1 MSIIILNGG
10 KKNGKR
16 STPNKTAKYVL
27 VFILIAAAAAVLI
40 FSLVNN
46 NKPAQSKA
54 YGESYA
60 AALIADIQGSS
71 AVEYTVKRDSFD
83 HSSVWV
89 LGTESRLNSAIFSP
103 KATLIPAESD
113 ADEAVQSIILSMA
126 LKEVQ
131 LLGTDES
138 ASAPGGQFWGTLTLY
153 TDSESA
159 TGTAFDIASG
169 TLRLKIRDER
179 GEDYLLLLFDADAAA
194 TDALLGM
201 VGE

>member
-1 MSIIILNGG
+1 ME
-10 KKNGKR
+10 KR

-27 VFILIAAAAAVLI
+27 VIILIAAAAAVLI
-40 FSLVNN
+40 FSLVNS
-46 NKPAQSKA
+46 NKPVQSKA
-54 YGESYA
+54 YGEGYA
-60 AALIADIQGSS
+60 AALISDIQGSS

-89 LGTESRLNSAIFSP
+89 LGTESRLNSATFSP
-103 KATLIPAESD
+103 KATLIPAENE
-113 ADEAVQSIILSMA
+113 ADDAVQSIILSMA

-169 TLRLKIRDER
+169 LLRLKIRDEQ
-179 GEDYLLLLFDADAAA
+179 GSNYLLLLFDADAAA
-194 TDALLGM
+194 TDALLEM

>member
-1 MSIIILNGG
+1 ME
-10 KKNGKR
+10 KR
-16 STPNKTAKYVL
+16 STPNKAAIYVL
-27 VFILIAAAAAVLI
+27 IIILIAAAAAVLI
-40 FSLVNN
+40 FSLVNS
-46 NKPAQSKA
+46 NKPVQSKA

-60 AALIADIQGSS
+60 AALISDIQGSS

-103 KATLIPAESD
+103 KATLIPAENE
-113 ADEAVQSIILSMA
+113 ADDAVQSIILSMA

-131 LLGTDES
+131 LLGTDEP

-153 TDSESA
+153 TDSESV
-159 TGTAFDIASG
+159 TGIAFDIASG
-169 TLRLKIRDER
+169 LLRLKIRDER
-179 GEDYLLLLFDADAAA
+179 GEGYLLLLFDADAAA
-194 TDALLGM
+194 TDALLDM

>member
-1 MSIIILNGG
+1 ME
-10 KKNGKR
+10 KR
-16 STPNKTAKYVL
+16 SIPNKTAKYVL

-46 NKPAQSKA
+46 NKPVQSKA

-60 AALIADIQGSS
+60 AALISDIQGSS
-71 AVEYTVKRDSFD
+71 AVEYTVKRESVD
-83 HSSVWV
+83 HSSAWV
-89 LGTESRLNSAIFSP
+89 LGTESRWQSAKFSP

-138 ASAPGGQFWGTLTLY
+138 ASVPGGQFWGTLTLY

-169 TLRLKIRDER
+169 ALRLKIRDER
-179 GEDYLLLLFDADAAA
+179 GEGYLLLLFDADAAA

>member
-1 MSIIILNGG
+1 ME
-10 KKNGKR
+10 KR

-46 NKPAQSKA
+46 NKPAQSKS

-60 AALIADIQGSS
+60 AALISDIQGSS

-103 KATLIPAESD
+103 KATLIPSENE
-113 ADEAVQSIILSMA
+113 ADDAVQSIILSMA

-169 TLRLKIRDER
+169 LLRLKIRDEQ
-179 GEDYLLLLFDADAAA
+179 GDNYLLLLFDADAAA

-201 VGE
+201 VEE

>member
-1 MSIIILNGG
+1 ME
-10 KKNGKR
+10 KR
-16 STPNKTAKYVL
+16 STPNKTVIYVL

-46 NKPAQSKA
+46 NKPAQVKA

-60 AALIADIQGSS
+60 AALISDIQGSS

-89 LGTESRLNSAIFSP
+89 LGTESRLQSAKFSP

-138 ASAPGGQFWGTLTLY
+138 ASVPGGQFWGTLTLY

-169 TLRLKIRDER
+169 LLRLKIRDER
-179 GEDYLLLLFDADAAA
+179 GDNYLLLLFDADAAA

>member
-1 MSIIILNGG
+1 ME
-10 KKNGKR
+10 KR

-46 NKPAQSKA
+46 NKPAQSKS

-60 AALIADIQGSS
+60 AALISDIQGSS

-89 LGTESRLNSAIFSP
+89 LGTESRLNSAIFPP

-113 ADEAVQSIILSMA
+113 ADEAVQSIIFSMA

-169 TLRLKIRDER
+169 ALRLKIRDEQ
-179 GEDYLLLLFDADAAA
+179 GEGYLLLLFDADAAA

>member
-1 MSIIILNGG
+1 MQS
-10 KKNGKR
+10 
-16 STPNKTAKYVL
+16 AK
-27 VFILIAAAAAVLI
+27 
-40 FSLVNN
+40 
-46 NKPAQSKA
+46 
-54 YGESYA
+54 
-60 AALIADIQGSS
+60 
-71 AVEYTVKRDSFD
+71 
-83 HSSVWV
+83 
-89 LGTESRLNSAIFSP
+89 FSP

-138 ASAPGGQFWGTLTLY
+138 ASVPGGQFWGTLTLY

-169 TLRLKIRDER
+169 LLRLKIRDER
-179 GEDYLLLLFDADAAA
+179 GEGYLLLLFDADAAA
-194 TDALLGM
+194 TDPERGM

>member
-1 MSIIILNGG
+1 ME
-10 KKNGKR
+10 KR

-46 NKPAQSKA
+46 NKPAQSKS

-60 AALIADIQGSS
+60 AALISDIQGSS

-113 ADEAVQSIILSMA
+113 ADEAVQSIIFSMA

-153 TDSESA
+153 TDSESV

-169 TLRLKIRDER
+169 ALRLKIRDEQ
-179 GEDYLLLLFDADAAA
+179 GEGYLLLLFDADAAA

-201 VGE
+201 VEE

>member
-1 MSIIILNGG
+1 ME
-10 KKNGKR
+10 KR

-46 NKPAQSKA
+46 NKPAQSKS

-60 AALIADIQGSS
+60 AALISDIQGSS

-89 LGTESRLNSAIFSP
+89 LGTESRLNSAIFPP

-113 ADEAVQSIILSMA
+113 ADEAVQSIIFSMA

-169 TLRLKIRDER
+169 ALRLKIRDEQ
-179 GEDYLLLLFDADAAA
+179 GEGYLLLLFDADAAA

-201 VGE
+201 VEE

>member
-1 MSIIILNGG
+1 ME
-10 KKNGKR
+10 KR
-16 STPNKTAKYVL
+16 STPNKAVIYVL
-27 VFILIAAAAAVLI
+27 VIILIAAAAAVLI
-40 FSLVNN
+40 FCLVNS
-46 NKPAQSKA
+46 NKPVQSKA

-89 LGTESRLNSAIFSP
+89 LGTESRLQSAKFSS
-103 KATLIPAESD
+103 KATLIPAESG
-113 ADEAVQSIILSMA
+113 ADEAVQGIILSMA

-138 ASAPGGQFWGTLTLY
+138 ASVPGGQFWGTLTLY

-159 TGTAFDIASG
+159 AGTAFDIASG
-169 TLRLKIRDER
+169 LLRLKIRDEQ
-179 GEDYLLLLFDADAAA
+179 GSNYLILLFDADAAA
-194 TDALLGM
+194 TDALLEM

>member
-1 MSIIILNGG
+1 ME
-10 KKNGKR
+10 KR

-46 NKPAQSKA
+46 NKPAQSKS

-60 AALIADIQGSS
+60 AALISDIQGSS

-103 KATLIPAESD
+103 KATLIPAEND
-113 ADEAVQSIILSMA
+113 ADEAVQSIIFSMA

-169 TLRLKIRDER
+169 LLRLKIRDEQ
-179 GEDYLLLLFDADAAA
+179 GDNYLLLLFDADAAA

>member
-1 MSIIILNGG
+1 ME
-10 KKNGKR
+10 KR

-46 NKPAQSKA
+46 NKPAQSKS

-60 AALIADIQGSS
+60 AALISDIQGSS

-89 LGTESRLNSAIFSP
+89 LGTESRLNSAIFPP

-113 ADEAVQSIILSMA
+113 ADEAVQSIIFSMA

-169 TLRLKIRDER
+169 LLRLKIRDEQ
-179 GEDYLLLLFDADAAA
+179 GSNYLLLLFDADAAA
-194 TDALLGM
+194 TDALLEM

>member
-1 MSIIILNGG
+1 ME
-10 KKNGKR
+10 KR
-16 STPNKTAKYVL
+16 PTPNKAVIYVL

-40 FSLVNN
+40 FNLVNS
-46 NKPAQSKA
+46 NKPVQSKA

-60 AALIADIQGSS
+60 AALISDIQGSS

-89 LGTESRLNSAIFSP
+89 LGTESRLNSATFSP
-103 KATLIPAESD
+103 KATLIPAESG
-113 ADEAVQSIILSMA
+113 ADEAVQGIILSMA

-138 ASAPGGQFWGTLTLY
+138 ASVPGGQFWGTLTLY
-153 TDSESA
+153 TDSESV

-179 GEDYLLLLFDADAAA
+179 GEGYLLLLFDADAAA
-194 TDALLGM
+194 TDALLEM

>member
-1 MSIIILNGG
+1 ME
-10 KKNGKR
+10 KR

-46 NKPAQSKA
+46 NKPAQSKS

-60 AALIADIQGSS
+60 AALISDIQGSS

-103 KATLIPAESD
+103 KATLIPAENE
-113 ADEAVQSIILSMA
+113 ADDAVQSIILSMA

-153 TDSESA
+153 TDSESV

-169 TLRLKIRDER
+169 ALRLKIRDEQ
-179 GEDYLLLLFDADAAA
+179 GEGYLLLLFDADAAA

>member
-1 MSIIILNGG
+1 ME
-10 KKNGKR
+10 KR

-46 NKPAQSKA
+46 NKPAQSKS
-54 YGESYA
+54 YSESYA
-60 AALIADIQGSS
+60 AALISDIQGSS

-89 LGTESRLNSAIFSP
+89 LGTESRLNSAIFPP

-113 ADEAVQSIILSMA
+113 ADEAVQSIIFSMA

-169 TLRLKIRDER
+169 LLRLKIRDEQ
-179 GEDYLLLLFDADAAA
+179 GDNYLLLLFDADAAA

-201 VGE
+201 VEE

>member
-1 MSIIILNGG
+1 ME
-10 KKNGKR
+10 KR
-16 STPNKTAKYVL
+16 STLNKTAKYVL

-40 FSLVNN
+40 FSLINN
-46 NKPAQSKA
+46 NKPSQSKA

-103 KATLIPAESD
+103 KATLIPAENE

-169 TLRLKIRDER
+169 LLRLKIRDER
-179 GEDYLLLLFDADAAA
+179 GEGYLLLLFDTDATA
-194 TDALLGM
+194 TDALLEM

>member
-1 MSIIILNGG
+1 ME
-10 KKNGKR
+10 KR

-40 FSLVNN
+40 FCLVNN
-46 NKPAQSKA
+46 NKPAQAKA

-60 AALIADIQGSS
+60 AALISDIQGSS

-138 ASAPGGQFWGTLTLY
+138 ASAPGGQFWGTLALY
-153 TDSESA
+153 TDSESV

-169 TLRLKIRDER
+169 TLRLKIRDEQ
-179 GEDYLLLLFDADAAA
+179 GSNYLLLLFDADAAA
-194 TDALLGM
+194 TDALLEM

>member
-1 MSIIILNGG
+1 ME
-10 KKNGKR
+10 KR

-46 NKPAQSKA
+46 NKPAQSKS

-60 AALIADIQGSS
+60 AALISDIQGSS

-103 KATLIPAESD
+103 KATLIPAENE
-113 ADEAVQSIILSMA
+113 ADDAVQSIILSMA

-169 TLRLKIRDER
+169 LLRLKIRDEQ
-179 GEDYLLLLFDADAAA
+179 GDNYLLLLFDADAAA
-194 TDALLGM
+194 TDALLDM

>member
-1 MSIIILNGG
+1 ME
-10 KKNGKR
+10 KR

-46 NKPAQSKA
+46 NKPAQSKS

-60 AALIADIQGSS
+60 AALISDIQGSS

-113 ADEAVQSIILSMA
+113 ADEAVQSIIFSVA

-153 TDSESA
+153 TDSESV

-169 TLRLKIRDER
+169 ALRLKIRDEQ
-179 GEDYLLLLFDADAAA
+179 GEGYLLLLFDADAAA

-201 VGE
+201 VEE

>member
-1 MSIIILNGG
+1 ME
-10 KKNGKR
+10 KH

-54 YGESYA
+54 
-60 AALIADIQGSS
+60 S

-89 LGTESRLNSAIFSP
+89 LGTESRLQSAKFSP

-169 TLRLKIRDER
+169 LLRLKIRDER
-179 GEDYLLLLFDADAAA
+179 GEGYLLLLFDADAAA

-201 VGE
+201 VEE

>member
-1 MSIIILNGG
+1 ME
-10 KKNGKR
+10 KR

-60 AALIADIQGSS
+60 AALISDIQGSS

-103 KATLIPAESD
+103 KATLIPAENE
-113 ADEAVQSIILSMA
+113 ADDAVQSIILSMA

-138 ASAPGGQFWGTLTLY
+138 ASVPGGQFWGTLALY
-153 TDSESA
+153 TDSESV

-169 TLRLKIRDER
+169 TLRLKIRDEQ
-179 GEDYLLLLFDADAAA
+179 GSNYLLLLFDADAAA
-194 TDALLGM
+194 TDALLEM

>member
-1 MSIIILNGG
+1 ME
-10 KKNGKR
+10 KR
-16 STPNKTAKYVL
+16 STPNKAAKYVL
-27 VFILIAAAAAVLI
+27 VIILIAAAAAVLI
-40 FSLVNN
+40 FCLVNN
-46 NKPAQSKA
+46 NKPSQAKA

-103 KATLIPAESD
+103 KATLIPAESE

-169 TLRLKIRDER
+169 LLRLKMRDER
-179 GEDYLLLLFDADAAA
+179 GEGYLLLLFDADAAA
-194 TDALLGM
+194 TDALLDM

>member
-1 MSIIILNGG
+1 ME
-10 KKNGKR
+10 KR

-46 NKPAQSKA
+46 NKPAQSKS

-60 AALIADIQGSS
+60 AALISDIQGSS

-103 KATLIPAESD
+103 KATLIPAENE
-113 ADEAVQSIILSMA
+113 ADDAVQSIILSMA

-179 GEDYLLLLFDADAAA
+179 GEGYLLLLFDADAAA

>member
-1 MSIIILNGG
+1 ME
-10 KKNGKR
+10 KR
-16 STPNKTAKYVL
+16 STPNKTAKHVL
-27 VFILIAAAAAVLI
+27 VFILIAAATAVLI

-103 KATLIPAESD
+103 KATLIPAEND

-126 LKEVQ
+126 LK
-131 LLGTDES
+131 LLPRAANSGARSRSIQT
-138 ASAPGGQFWGTLTLY
+138 AKAPREPRSTLPP
-153 TDSESA
+153 A
-159 TGTAFDIASG
+159 CFA
-169 TLRLKIRDER
+169 
-179 GEDYLLLLFDADAAA
+179 
-194 TDALLGM
+194 
-201 VGE
+201 

>member
-1 MSIIILNGG
+1 ME
-10 KKNGKR
+10 KR

-27 VFILIAAAAAVLI
+27 VIILIAAAAAVLI
-40 FSLVNN
+40 FSLVNS
-46 NKPAQSKA
+46 NKPVQSKA

-60 AALIADIQGSS
+60 AALISDIQGSS

-89 LGTESRLNSAIFSP
+89 LGTESRLNSATFSP
-103 KATLIPAESD
+103 KATLIPAENE
-113 ADEAVQSIILSMA
+113 ADDAVQSIILSMA

-131 LLGTDES
+131 VLGTDES
-138 ASAPGGQFWGTLTLY
+138 ASVPSGQFWGTLTLY

-159 TGTAFDIASG
+159 AGTAFDIASG
-169 TLRLKIRDER
+169 LLRLKIRDEQS
-179 GEDYLLLLFDADAAA
+179 ESYLLLIFDSDAAA
-194 TDALLGM
+194 TDALLEM

>member
-1 MSIIILNGG
+1 ME
-10 KKNGKR
+10 KR

-46 NKPAQSKA
+46 NKPAQSKS
-54 YGESYA
+54 YSESYA
-60 AALIADIQGSS
+60 AALISDIQGSS

-169 TLRLKIRDER
+169 LLRLKIRDEQ
-179 GEDYLLLLFDADAAA
+179 GEGYLLLLFDADAAA

-201 VGE
+201 LGE

>member
-1 MSIIILNGG
+1 ME
-10 KKNGKR
+10 KR

-46 NKPAQSKA
+46 NKPAQSKS

-60 AALIADIQGSS
+60 AALISDIQGSS

-103 KATLIPAESD
+103 KATLIPAENE
-113 ADEAVQSIILSMA
+113 ADDAVQSIILSMA

-169 TLRLKIRDER
+169 LLRLKIRDEQ
-179 GEDYLLLLFDADAAA
+179 GDNYLLLLFDADAAA

-201 VGE
+201 VEE

>member
-1 MSIIILNGG
+1 ME
-10 KKNGKR
+10 KR

-27 VFILIAAAAAVLI
+27 VIILIAAAAAVLI
-40 FSLVNN
+40 FSLVNG
-46 NKPAQSKA
+46 NKPSQSKA

-89 LGTESRLNSAIFSP
+89 LGTESRLNSATFSP
-103 KATLIPAESD
+103 KATLIPAESG
-113 ADEAVQSIILSMA
+113 ADDAVQSIILSMA

-153 TDSESA
+153 TDSESV

-169 TLRLKIRDER
+169 RLRLKIRDEQ
-179 GEDYLLLLFDADAAA
+179 GEGYLLLLFDADATA

>member
-1 MSIIILNGG
+1 ME
-10 KKNGKR
+10 KR

-46 NKPAQSKA
+46 NKPAQSKS
-54 YGESYA
+54 YSESYA
-60 AALIADIQGSS
+60 AALISDIQGSS

-89 LGTESRLNSAIFSP
+89 LGTESRLNSAIFPP

-113 ADEAVQSIILSMA
+113 ADEAVQSIIFSMA

-169 TLRLKIRDER
+169 LLRLKIRDEQ
-179 GEDYLLLLFDADAAA
+179 GDNYLLLLFDADAAA

>member
-1 MSIIILNGG
+1 ME
-10 KKNGKR
+10 KR
-16 STPNKTAKYVL
+16 SSQPAKKVKYVL
-27 VFILIAAAAAVLI
+27 ILLLAAAAAAVLI

-60 AALIADIQGSS
+60 AALISDIQGSS
-71 AVEYTVKRDSFD
+71 NVEYTVKRDSFD

-89 LGTESRLNSAIFSP
+89 LGTESRLQSAKFSS
-103 KATLIPAESD
+103 KATLIPAESE

-131 LLGTDES
+131 VLGTDES
-138 ASAPGGQFWGTLTLY
+138 ASVPGGQFWGTLTLY

-159 TGTAFDIASG
+159 AGTAFDIASG
-169 TLRLKIRDER
+169 QLRLKIRDEQ
-179 GEDYLLLLFDADAAA
+179 GENYLLLLFDADAAA
-194 TDALLGM
+194 TDALFEM

>member
-1 MSIIILNGG
+1 ME
-10 KKNGKR
+10 KR
-16 STPNKTAKYVL
+16 PTPNKAVIYVL

-46 NKPAQSKA
+46 NKPARSKS
-54 YGESYA
+54 YSESYA
-60 AALIADIQGSS
+60 AALISDIQGSS

-103 KATLIPAESD
+103 KATLIPAENE
-113 ADEAVQSIILSMA
+113 ADDAVQSIILSMA

-138 ASAPGGQFWGTLTLY
+138 ASVPGGQFWGTLTLY
-153 TDSESA
+153 TNSESA

-169 TLRLKIRDER
+169 LLRLKIRDER
-179 GEDYLLLLFDADAAA
+179 GEGYLLLLFDADAAA
-194 TDALLGM
+194 TDALLEM

>member
-1 MSIIILNGG
+1 MAN
-10 KKNGKR
+10 KNR
-16 STPNKTAKYVL
+16 SKY
-27 VFILIAAAAAVLI
+27 VFILIIAAAAAAVLI
-40 FSLVNN
+40 YCLAGNN
-46 NKPAQSKA
+46 EASGSKA
-54 YGESYA
+54 YGEEYA
-60 AALIADIQGSS
+60 AALIADIQASS
-71 AVEYTVKRDSFD
+71 DTEFVIKRDSFD

-89 LGTESRLNSAIFSP
+89 LGTESRLQSAKFSP
-103 KATLIPAESD
+103 KATLIPAESE

-169 TLRLKIRDER
+169 LLRLKIRDEQ
-179 GEDYLLLLFDADAAA
+179 GSNYLLLLFDADAAA

>member
-1 MSIIILNGG
+1 ME
-10 KKNGKR
+10 KR
-16 STPNKTAKYVL
+16 STPNKAAKYVL
-27 VFILIAAAAAVLI
+27 VIILIAAAAAVLI
-40 FSLVNN
+40 FCLVNN
-46 NKPAQSKA
+46 NKPSQAKA

-103 KATLIPAESD
+103 KATLIPAESE

-169 TLRLKIRDER
+169 LLRLKMRDEQ
-179 GEDYLLLLFDADAAA
+179 GDNYLLLLFDADAAA
-194 TDALLGM
+194 TDALLEM

>member
-1 MSIIILNGG
+1 ME
-10 KKNGKR
+10 KR

-46 NKPAQSKA
+46 NKPTQSKS

-60 AALIADIQGSS
+60 AALISDIQGSS

-113 ADEAVQSIILSMA
+113 ADEAVQSIIFSVA

-153 TDSESA
+153 TDSESV

-169 TLRLKIRDER
+169 ALRLKIRDEQ
-179 GEDYLLLLFDADAAA
+179 GEGYLLLLFDADAAA

>member
-1 MSIIILNGG
+1 ME
-10 KKNGKR
+10 KR

-46 NKPAQSKA
+46 NKPAQSKS

-60 AALIADIQGSS
+60 AALISDTQGSS

-103 KATLIPAESD
+103 KATLIPAENE
-113 ADEAVQSIILSMA
+113 ADDAVQSIILSMA

-169 TLRLKIRDER
+169 LLRLKIRDEQ
-179 GEDYLLLLFDADAAA
+179 GDNYLLLLFDADAAA

-201 VGE
+201 VEE

>member
-1 MSIIILNGG
+1 ME
-10 KKNGKR
+10 KR

-40 FSLVNN
+40 FSLVNS
-46 NKPAQSKA
+46 NKPVQSKA

-60 AALIADIQGSS
+60 AALISDIQGSS

-89 LGTESRLNSAIFSP
+89 LGTESRLQSAKFSS
-103 KATLIPAESD
+103 KATLIPAESN
-113 ADEAVQSIILSMA
+113 ADDAVQGIILSMA

-153 TDSESA
+153 TDSESV

-169 TLRLKIRDER
+169 LLRLKIRDEQ
-179 GEDYLLLLFDADAAA
+179 GEGYLLLLFDADAAA

-201 VGE
+201 LGE

>member
-1 MSIIILNGG
+1 ME
-10 KKNGKR
+10 KH

-40 FSLVNN
+40 FSLVNS

-60 AALIADIQGSS
+60 AALISDIQGSS

-103 KATLIPAESD
+103 KATLIPAENE

-169 TLRLKIRDER
+169 LLRLKIRDEQ
-179 GEDYLLLLFDADAAA
+179 GEGYLLLLFDADAAA

-201 VGE
+201 LGE